1 MCNSHSSLLKKALL
15 ILPLTLLTLLPLKAQ
30 QITGLE
36 GFSIFLDPG
45 HSQTENMGLYNY
57 SEAQKVLRVALNLRD
72 MLLSQTDIDTVYI
85 SRTNDSQQVPLT
97 QRDDLANAT
106 AADFYQ
112 SIHSNAGGSS
122 TNNTLML
129 HGGWRE
135 DGETREKT
143 PNGGKDM
150 GDLLI
155 EELTDAMRIP
165 TIGNWADR
173 NFYMGSNVNTHICE
187 NSKGEKYECT
197 WPYLHVNR
205 TTNMASML
213 SEGGF
218 HTNPTQQQRNLN
230 AEWKR
235 LEATAHFWTILRYL
249 SVDIPEVGIV
259 TGFITNADND
269 KPLNGITARIDELS
283 YTTDTY
289 QSLFNNYSND
299 PDELSNGFYYFEGL
313 PNGPNQVI
321 FEADGFYSDTV
332 DIDVRS
338 DDFTFVDAEMVSDV
352 PPFVVSTTLDNR
364 ESIDIG
370 EDLVITFSRGMNQA
384 SVDSALSISPDAEFS
399 TSWESD
405 RELHIRTNDLAFK
418 SQYILT
424 LLDQARDNSEYMH
437 ILDGDSNGVA
447 GGNFTLN
454 IQTSPEDVIPPEV
467 SDLYPTNTR
476 FSELRPI
483 ISATFSE
490 PLDTA
495 AMGPSDFALLNSG
508 TELAGTTA
516 YYEVGNRSVLNFFPE
531 KRLRKSTNYVY
542 KVAGSISDTL
552 GNQVGNDIF
561 RSFPSG
567 DQEPVSETVI
577 DNFDNDLSS
586 WWEPDQANQTTG
598 IDPALTF
605 KESNSQY
612 VNFLSKSDASLF
624 LNYGWKLSDS
634 EHLIRLY
641 RGQQKFPKF
650 TSTNSIHV
658 YVFGDGNGNQFR
670 FMLRDG
676 SGELEGSEW
685 YTVNWLGWK
694 LVTWNLAEDEVIG
707 WVNGDGILNGNL
719 YLDSFQFTYSK
730 GQPSKGF
737 IVFDD
742 LSAVEMG
749 LATSNE
755 DEELITELPNTIE
768 LKQNYPNPFNPTTNI
783 QFGLPQRS
791 EVQLAVYDMLGKK
804 VATVFSG
811 TKAAGYH
818 NLSFDA
824 SNLASGMYLYRL
836 ETDFEVLSKK
846 MILLK

>member
-1 MCNSHSSLLKKALL
+1 
-15 ILPLTLLTLLPLKAQ
+15 
-30 QITGLE
+30 
-36 GFSIFLDPG
+36 
-45 HSQTENMGLYNY
+45 
-57 SEAQKVLRVALNLRD
+57 
-72 MLLSQTDIDTVYI
+72 
-85 SRTNDSQQVPLT
+85 
-97 QRDDLANAT
+97 
-106 AADFYQ
+106 
-112 SIHSNAGGSS
+112 
-122 TNNTLML
+122 
-129 HGGWRE
+129 
-135 DGETREKT
+135 
-143 PNGGKDM
+143 M
-150 GDLLI
+150 GDLLV

-165 TIGNWADR
+165 TIGNYADR
-173 NFYMGSNVNTHICE
+173 TFYQGFPAEHD
-187 NSKGEKYECT
+187 KQY
-197 WPYLHVNR
+197 PYLHVNR

-249 SVDIPEVGIV
+249 SVEIPEVGIV
-259 TGFITNADND
+259 TGFITNADD
-269 KPLNGITARIDELS
+269 EQPLNGITARIGELS

-289 QSLFNNYSND
+289 ESLFNNYSND

-313 PNGPNQVI
+313 PNGPNQII
-321 FEADGFYSDTV
+321 FEAEGFYSDTV
-332 DIDVRS
+332 DIDIRS

-352 PPFVVSTTLDNR
+352 PPYVVSTTLDNR

-384 SVDSALSISPDAEFS
+384 SVDSALSISPDAEYS

-495 AMGPSDFALLNSG
+495 AMGPSDFVLLNSG

-516 YYEVGNRSVLNFFPE
+516 YYEVGERSVLNFFPE

-542 KVAGSISDTL
+542 KVAGTISDTL
-552 GNQVGNDIF
+552 GNEVGKDIF
-561 RSFPSG
+561 RNFPTG

-577 DNFDNDLSS
+577 NTFENDLSPF
-586 WWEPDQANQTTG
+586 WEPLQSGSTTQGSLDADKTSSEVETGMVNHLTGSTQAMR
-598 IDPALTF
+598 I
-605 KESNSQY
+605 
-612 VNFLSKSDASLF
+612 
-624 LNYGWKLSDS
+624 NYGWKAGNA
-634 EHLIRLY
+634 EYLIRVY
-641 RGQQKFPKF
+641 RGSSSSPKF
-650 TSTNSIHV
+650 SSSHV
-658 YVFGDGNGNQFR
+658 VQAYVFGDGNGNQFR

-676 SGELEGSEW
+676 SGQLEGSEW
-685 YTVNWLGWK
+685 YTVDWLGWK
-694 LVTWNLAEDEVIG
+694 LVTWNLAEDEVVG
-707 WVNGDGILNGNL
+707 WVNGNGILNGNL
-719 YLDSFQFTYSK
+719 YVDSFQLTYTE
-730 GQPSKGF
+730 GQPTDGF
-737 IVFDD
+737 ILFDD
-742 LSAVEMG
+742 FSAVEMG

-755 DEELITELPNTIE
+755 DEELITELPNTIK

-818 NLSFDA
+818 TMSFDA